1 MADFIRE
8 ECVAFN
14 EGDRVAGDNE
24 VAGLNIL

>member
-1 MADFIRE
+1 MANFIRE

-14 EGDRVAGDNE
+14 EGDRVAGYNE